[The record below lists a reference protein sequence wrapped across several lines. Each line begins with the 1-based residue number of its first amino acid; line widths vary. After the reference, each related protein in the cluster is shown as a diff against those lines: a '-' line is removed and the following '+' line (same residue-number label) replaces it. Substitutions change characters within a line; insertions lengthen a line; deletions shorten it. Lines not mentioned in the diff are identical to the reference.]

1 MGLCIAAV
9 YEHQEPRNSGLIK
22 YSYSNYILCSPLS
35 KRQSNNNNKM
45 WKDLQE
51 IYESKEQLL
60 WSTRL
65 MLFII
70 KLEGK
75 LRSSV
80 KWNLFMGY
88 HFPPTTTRTTPNIY
102 EAVLMGNTSQEDATR
117 MLRRD
122 FCGQDTIHPG
132 SRGFIKTFQ

>member
-1 MGLCIAAV
+1 
-9 YEHQEPRNSGLIK
+9 
-22 YSYSNYILCSPLS
+22 
-35 KRQSNNNNKM
+35 
-45 WKDLQE
+45 
-51 IYESKEQLL
+51 
-60 WSTRL
+60 

-80 KWNLFMGY
+80 LKWNLFMGY
-88 HFPPTTTRTTPNIY
+88 HLPPTMSMRTTPNGY
-102 EAVLMGNTSQEDATR
+102 DAVLMENTSQEDATR